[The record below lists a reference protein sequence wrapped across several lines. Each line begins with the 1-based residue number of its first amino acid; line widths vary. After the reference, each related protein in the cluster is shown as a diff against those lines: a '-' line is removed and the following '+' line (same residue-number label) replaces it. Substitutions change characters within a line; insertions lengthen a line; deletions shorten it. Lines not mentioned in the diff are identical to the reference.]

1 MPFISK
7 TNEKEFLYSVL
18 NSDSFYTFMVNS
30 SSSSTGSRK
39 LVQPDLC
46 NNYKFAYPRDNRVI
60 QMYCEKAKAIF
71 EEKDKI
77 IKENHELASLRDFLL
92 SMFING

>member
-30 SSSSTGSRK
+30 SSSSSTGSRK

-60 QMYCEKAKAIF
+60 QM
-71 EEKDKI
+71 
-77 IKENHELASLRDFLL
+77 
-92 SMFING
+92 